1 MFGGLVAR
9 HHQRA
14 PLVKLAHDL
23 EEQVRARRVQGQVT
37 QFVEDEQRRRDLPLQ
52 FRLETVQGLGRVTKA
67 LMASTAAVK
76 STVWL
81 A

>member
-1 MFGGLVAR
+1 MREAVAR

-14 PLVKLAHDL
+14 PLVTLAHDL
-23 EEQVRARRVQGQVT
+23 EEQARARFVQGQVT
-37 QFVEDEQRRRDLPLQ
+37 QFVEDEQRRRDRPLQ

-67 LMASTAAVK
+67 LMASTTAVK
-76 STVWL
+76 STVWP